1 LTKTITGFGDYQVK
15 KNALVY
21 NVDAVPEFSN
31 DKRCTIVT
39 HREMICDIQGSTNFS
54 SQVFRINPAIAT
66 TFPWLSSIAGN
77 YEQYVIQGLVFEFKS
92 TSAYALSSSNAAL
105 GTVIMATQYN
115 SLSPA
120 FTNKQQ
126 MENYEFAQSS
136 TPVHSLLHACECDP
150 SQTANQGLFYVNN
163 PNDQDGDARLYDLG
177 RFTIATQGMQATGYN
192 LGELWVSYKI
202 CLLKPKLV
210 GVQNVADWFQLD
222 YANITPSLPFGVEM
236 GIRGKVYQ
244 GAVPTPVGN
253 VYNIALGNVASW
265 DWSFNPSIIAPVSLA
280 GIQSLMT
287 ITNVATG
294 GSFSFN
300 PFLVP
305 DNATNVLA
313 PGGFQ
318 NSWRM
323 SFGFLNGVGGIGY
336 NPNVDSTYRVDWTAS
351 GNAFGSMTNSIVI
364 NQGAGAL
371 AAVPEPA
378 TWMMLIFG
386 FGLTGYAMRG
396 RSSARIR
403 RNALA

>member
-1 LTKTITGFGDYQVK
+1 MTLAVATAGFVMSAQ
-15 KNALVY
+15 AH
-21 NVDAVPEFSN
+21 A
-31 DKRCTIVT
+31 
-39 HREMICDIQGSTNFS
+39 
-54 SQVFRINPAIAT
+54 AT
-66 TFPWLSSIAGN
+66 TFDANLASPGVYFGAGN
-77 YEQYVIQGLVFEFKS
+77 PNGGF
-92 TSAYALSSSNAAL
+92 
-105 GTVIMATQYN
+105 TVNTQN
-115 SLSPA
+115 
-120 FTNKQQ
+120 
-126 MENYEFAQSS
+126 
-136 TPVHSLLHACECDP
+136 
-150 SQTANQGLFYVNN
+150 
-163 PNDQDGDARLYDLG
+163 
-177 RFTIATQGMQATGYN
+177 
-192 LGELWVSYKI
+192 
-202 CLLKPKLV
+202 
-210 GVQNVADWFQLD
+210 
-222 YANITPSLPFGVEM
+222 GVEM

-351 GNAFGSMTNSIVI
+351 GNAFGSMANSIVI